1 LLIVDDNTWK
11 RKERAR
17 DKSRANNKFI
27 IKVIS
32 SFRRQM
38 RVIKELIKITSAGS
52 RIFSEVVRR

>member
-1 LLIVDDNTWK
+1 MIIHGREK
-11 RKERAR
+11 KEGEQEN
-17 DKSRANNKFI
+17 KSRANKFI